1 MNGKQECVKWIKR
14 RFQNEKKFKFNGTL
28 YGDVGCSGNPT
39 LEDINNALDL
49 FASSAGVLYLAQN
62 DEKGTSPFR
71 LTLYADNGKY
81 MVMFGKTCPQIAD
94 DDGEDEDEVRT
105 FWDSNRTR
113 GLVSVYGDLWDN
125 RTITEDFTKVRKA
138 FNEFYLTGD
147 IDRNLVE

>member
-1 MNGKQECVKWIKR
+1 MER

-28 YGDVGCSGNPT
+28 FGNVSCSGNPT

-49 FASSAGVLYLAQN
+49 FASSEGVLYLIQ
-62 DEKGTSPFR
+62 DYVKGTTPYE
-71 LTLYADNGKY
+71 LTLYADKGKY
-81 MVMFGKTCPQIAD
+81 LVLFSKRAPLAGNQD
-94 DDGEDEDEVRT
+94 DEDDEVRT

>member
-1 MNGKQECVKWIKR
+1 MK
-14 RFQNEKKFKFNGTL
+14 KKFKFNGTL

-62 DEKGTSPFR
+62 CEEGIISYT
-71 LTLYADNGKY
+71 LILYADNGRY
-81 MVMFGKTCPQIAD
+81 IVMFGKTCPQIAD

-113 GLVSVYGDLWDN
+113 GLVSLYGDLWDN

>member
-1 MNGKQECVKWIKR
+1 MKTE
-14 RFQNEKKFKFNGTL
+14 FKFNGRIVGDL
-28 YGDVGCSGNPT
+28 YKNNDGIVNRNPT
-39 LEDINNALDL
+39 LEDINNALDI
-49 FASSAGVLYLAQN
+49 FASSEGLLYLIQN
-62 DEKGTSPFR
+62 DVKGTTPYE
-71 LTLYADNGKY
+71 LKLYADNGNYLVLFSKRAPLA
-81 MVMFGKTCPQIAD
+81 GNED
-94 DDGEDEDEVRT
+94 DEDEVRT

>member
-1 MNGKQECVKWIKR
+1 MKTE
-14 RFQNEKKFKFNGTL
+14 FKFNGRIVGDL
-28 YGDVGCSGNPT
+28 YKNNDGIVNRNPT

-49 FASSAGVLYLAQN
+49 FASSDGVLYLIQN
-62 DEKGTSPFR
+62 DVKGTTPYE
-71 LTLYADNGKY
+71 LTLYADKGKY
-81 MVMFGKTCPQIAD
+81 LVMFSKRLPLAGNED
-94 DDGEDEDEVRT
+94 DEDDEDDEVRT

>member
-14 RFQNEKKFKFNGTL
+14 RDKNEKKFKFNGTL

-62 DEKGTSPFR
+62 DEKGTFPFR
-71 LTLYADNGKY
+71 LTLYADNGRY

-94 DDGEDEDEVRT
+94 DDGEGEDEVRT
-105 FWDSNRTR
+105 FMDRTR
-113 GLVSVYGDLWDN
+113 SRGMVDLQGDLWDN

-147 IDRNLVE
+147 IDRSLVE

>member
-1 MNGKQECVKWIKR
+1 M
-14 RFQNEKKFKFNGTL
+14 
-28 YGDVGCSGNPT
+28 
-39 LEDINNALDL
+39 
-49 FASSAGVLYLAQN
+49 
-62 DEKGTSPFR
+62 KGTTPYE
-71 LTLYADNGKY
+71 LTLYADKGKY
-81 MVMFGKTCPQIAD
+81 LVLFSKRAPLAGNQD
-94 DDGEDEDEVRT
+94 DEDDEVRT